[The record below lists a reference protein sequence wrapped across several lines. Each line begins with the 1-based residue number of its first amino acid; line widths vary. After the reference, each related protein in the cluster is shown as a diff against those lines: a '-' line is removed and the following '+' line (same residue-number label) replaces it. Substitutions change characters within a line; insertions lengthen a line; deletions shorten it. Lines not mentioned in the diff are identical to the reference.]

1 MPVENPG
8 LDVDE
13 AMNSHGPATFG
24 IGATAGILEL
34 EQPVKVA
41 ATANNRAETTI
52 LLMNTRSFYLISATY
67 QRNQMNRSYDVPG
80 FLRRNALQA
89 RWKCKRRIM
98 ASGKARI
105 C

>member
-13 AMNSHGPATFG
+13 AMNSHGPAMFG

-41 ATANNRAETTI
+41 ATASNRAETTI
-52 LLMNTRSFYLISATY
+52 LLMNTGSLLSVHLISAT
-67 QRNQMNRSYDVPG
+67 R
-80 FLRRNALQA
+80 
-89 RWKCKRRIM
+89 
-98 ASGKARI
+98 
-105 C
+105 

>member
-13 AMNSHGPATFG
+13 EMNSQALAMFG
-24 IGATAGILEL
+24 MGATAGILEL
-34 EQPVKVA
+34 EQAVKVA
-41 ATANNRAETTI
+41 ARADKRAETTI
-52 LLMNTRSFYLISATY
+52 LLMNARSSINATLSAAKMKRGDY
-67 QRNQMNRSYDVPG
+67 RAG
-80 FLRRNALQA
+80 FFPRNAVQA

-98 ASGKARI
+98 ASGKARF